1 MANKVSD
8 SVAVP
13 GKQSRNERIE
23 EFLRE
28 HYAFRYNTVK
38 SRAEFRSSDGEF
50 LPVTKYRLNSF
61 RRELDRTIGISTS
74 AENLR
79 SMLESDFSERVNPV
93 QAYFHKLPP
102 ATGTQAID
110 ELTATVTVRNARHW
124 SEYLTKWLVGV
135 VANAMN
141 DLGCQNHVCLV
152 LTGEQGKF
160 KTTWLDNLCPRS
172 LASYLFTGKIDPQNK
187 DMLTLVAEYLFIN
200 IDDQLKT
207 LNKRDENELKNLI
220 TAPSVKYRRPYDVY
234 IEEYPHLAS
243 FMASVNGNDFLTDPT
258 GSRCFLPFEVLSIDI
273 DRAIWVNMDRVYAE
287 ARTLLNDGFRYWFDE
302 AEIEELHRGNA
313 AFHVQT
319 RIRNAAERVRE
330 ASGTCRRRL
339 LYDHRGDSE
348 LPAQLF
354 VAEPLRETYGRSLA
368 QGRVRTTLETCQR
381 KSRLRL
387 GHREDHTQSFRLLR
401 IVVTTLLHTAAKH

>member
-1 MANKVSD
+1 MANKSSD

-38 SRAEFRSSDGEF
+38 SRAEFRSGDGEF

-102 ATGTQAID
+102 ATGTQAIG
-110 ELTATVTVRNARHW
+110 ELAATVTVRNARHW

-160 KTTWLDNLCPRS
+160 KTTWLDNLCPCT

-187 DMLTLVAEYLFIN
+187 DVLTLVAEYLFIN
-200 IDDQLKT
+200 IDDQLKA

-258 GSRCFLPFEVLSIDI
+258 GSRPKQQKVRYKLP
-273 DRAIWVNMDRVYAE
+273 
-287 ARTLLNDGFRYWFDE
+287 
-302 AEIEELHRGNA
+302 
-313 AFHVQT
+313 
-319 RIRNAAERVRE
+319 
-330 ASGTCRRRL
+330 
-339 LYDHRGDSE
+339 
-348 LPAQLF
+348 
-354 VAEPLRETYGRSLA
+354 
-368 QGRVRTTLETCQR
+368 
-381 KSRLRL
+381 
-387 GHREDHTQSFRLLR
+387 
-401 IVVTTLLHTAAKH
+401 

>member
-8 SVAVP
+8 SVAASC
-13 GKQSRNERIE
+13 KQSRNERIE

-110 ELTATVTVRNARHW
+110 ELAATVTVRNALHW

-135 VANAMN
+135 VANATN

-152 LTGEQGKF
+152 LTGERGKF
-160 KTTWLDNLCPRS
+160 KTTWLPNLH
-172 LASYLFTGKIDPQNK
+172 FQKI
-187 DMLTLVAEYLFIN
+187 
-200 IDDQLKT
+200 
-207 LNKRDENELKNLI
+207 
-220 TAPSVKYRRPYDVY
+220 S
-234 IEEYPHLAS
+234 
-243 FMASVNGNDFLTDPT
+243 
-258 GSRCFLPFEVLSIDI
+258 
-273 DRAIWVNMDRVYAE
+273 
-287 ARTLLNDGFRYWFDE
+287 
-302 AEIEELHRGNA
+302 
-313 AFHVQT
+313 
-319 RIRNAAERVRE
+319 
-330 ASGTCRRRL
+330 
-339 LYDHRGDSE
+339 
-348 LPAQLF
+348 
-354 VAEPLRETYGRSLA
+354 
-368 QGRVRTTLETCQR
+368 
-381 KSRLRL
+381 
-387 GHREDHTQSFRLLR
+387 
-401 IVVTTLLHTAAKH
+401 

>member
-1 MANKVSD
+1 MANKSSD

-102 ATGTQAID
+102 ATGTQAIG
-110 ELTATVTVRNARHW
+110 ELAATVTVRNALHW
-124 SEYLTKWLVGV
+124 SKYLTKWLVGV

-187 DMLTLVAEYLFIN
+187 DVLTLVAEYLFIN
-200 IDDQLKT
+200 IDDQLKA

-220 TAPSVKYRRPYDVY
+220 TAPSVKYRRPYDV
-234 IEEYPHLAS
+234 
-243 FMASVNGNDFLTDPT
+243 
-258 GSRCFLPFEVLSIDI
+258 
-273 DRAIWVNMDRVYAE
+273 NMDRVYAE
-287 ARTLLNDGFRYWFDE
+287 ARTLLSNGFRYWFDD

-319 RIRNAAERVRE
+319 IEYEMLLKGFEKPPEHAVTDCFMTTVEILDYLRSYSSLNLSEKRMGEALRKAGFERRSKRVNGNPVYGWVIE
-330 ASGTCRRRL
+330 KIT
-339 LYDHRGDSE
+339 
-348 LPAQLF
+348 PNPF
-354 VAEPLRETYGRSLA
+354 VSYGL
-368 QGRVRTTLETCQR
+368 
-381 KSRLRL
+381 
-387 GHREDHTQSFRLLR
+387 
-401 IVVTTLLHTAAKH
+401 

>member
-110 ELTATVTVRNARHW
+110 ELAATVTVRNALHW

-135 VANAMN
+135 VANATN

-152 LTGEQGKF
+152 LTGERGKF

-187 DMLTLVAEYLFIN
+187 DVLTLVAEYLFIN
-200 IDDQLKT
+200 IDDQLKA

-243 FMASVNGNDFLTDPT
+243 FMPSVNGNDFLTDPT

-273 DRAIWVNMDRVYAE
+273 DRAIWVDMDQVYAE
-287 ARTLLNDGFRYWFDE
+287 ARTLLHNGFRYWFDDI
-302 AEIEELHRGNA
+302 EIEELHRGN
-313 AFHVQT
+313 T
-319 RIRNAAERVRE
+319 
-330 ASGTCRRRL
+330 ASVSYT
-339 LYDHRGDSE
+339 H
-348 LPAQLF
+348 
-354 VAEPLRETYGRSLA
+354 LRAHET
-368 QGRVRTTLETCQR
+368 
-381 KSRLRL
+381 
-387 GHREDHTQSFRLLR
+387 
-401 IVVTTLLHTAAKH
+401 

>member
-8 SVAVP
+8 SVAASC
-13 GKQSRNERIE
+13 KQSRNERIE

-61 RRELDRTIGISTS
+61 RRELDRTIGIATS

-93 QAYFHKLPP
+93 QTYFRKLPP

-110 ELTATVTVRNARHW
+110 ELAATVTVHNARHW

-141 DLGCQNHVCLV
+141 DVGCQNHVCLV

-187 DMLTLVAEYLFIN
+187 DVLTLVAEYLFIN
-200 IDDQLKT
+200 IDDQLKA

-258 GSRCFLPFEVLSIDI
+258 GSRRFLPFEVLSIDI
-273 DRAIWVNMDRVYAE
+273 DRAIWVDMDQVYAE
-287 ARTLLNDGFRYWFDE
+287 ARTLLHNGFRYWFDDI
-302 AEIEELHRGNA
+302 EIEELHRGNT

-319 RIRNAAERVRE
+319 IEYEMLLKGFEKPPEHAVTDCFMTTVEILNYLRSYSSLNLSEKRMGEALRKAGFERRSKRVNGNPVYGWVIE
-330 ASGTCRRRL
+330 KIT
-339 LYDHRGDSE
+339 
-348 LPAQLF
+348 PNPF
-354 VAEPLRETYGRSLA
+354 VSYGL
-368 QGRVRTTLETCQR
+368 
-381 KSRLRL
+381 
-387 GHREDHTQSFRLLR
+387 
-401 IVVTTLLHTAAKH
+401 

>member
-8 SVAVP
+8 SVAASC
-13 GKQSRNERIE
+13 KQSRNERIE

-28 HYAFRYNTVK
+28 HYAFGYHTVK

-200 IDDQLKT
+200 IDDQLKA

-258 GSRCFLPFEVLSIDI
+258 GSRRFLPFEVLSIDI
-273 DRAIWVNMDRVYAE
+273 DRAIWVDMDRVYAE
-287 ARTLLNDGFRYWFDE
+287 ARTLLNNGFRYWFDDT
-302 AEIEELHRGNA
+302 EIEELHRGNV

-319 RIRNAAERVRE
+319 IEYE
-330 ASGTCRRRL
+330 ML
-339 LYDHRGDSE
+339 LKGFEKPPEH
-348 LPAQLF
+348 A
-354 VAEPLRETYGRSLA
+354 VADCFMTTVEIMNDLRSY
-368 QGRVRTTLETCQR
+368 
-381 KSRLRL
+381 
-387 GHREDHTQSFRLLR
+387 
-401 IVVTTLLHTAAKH
+401 